1 MGESVPVVPIQV
13 GAHRFYLSR
22 KILKVSLAHIKLD
35 FVLNGS
41 FIFDYSGYGEFRG
54 NLKRVRRN
62 KYEFRKVTGYS
73 LISRNISLSKI
84 FISTKDDE
92 SWKWTPERE
101 LNSFEIQELGFNCER
116 ARMLLEETVNEEY
129 CTYITSKYQN
139 FEAILQNMA
148 DQFNHIDCGDSILMR
163 CNGKFKMISVMD
175 KYWSQRGW

>member
-1 MGESVPVVPIQV
+1 MVNSEVISSVCEEINMNFEKGLDTHLLRSKSDDRVDRSELVRDLQTFIDPSPVWDN
-13 GAHRFYLSR
+13 
-22 KILKVSLAHIKLD
+22 KILL
-35 FVLNGS
+35 VLVPDCAFKN
-41 FIFDYSGYGEFRG
+41 
-54 NLKRVRRN
+54 
-62 KYEFRKVTGYS
+62 
-73 LISRNISLSKI
+73 

-163 CNGKFKMISVMD
+163 CNGEFLEVTWLQGCIIHA
-175 KYWSQRGW
+175 R